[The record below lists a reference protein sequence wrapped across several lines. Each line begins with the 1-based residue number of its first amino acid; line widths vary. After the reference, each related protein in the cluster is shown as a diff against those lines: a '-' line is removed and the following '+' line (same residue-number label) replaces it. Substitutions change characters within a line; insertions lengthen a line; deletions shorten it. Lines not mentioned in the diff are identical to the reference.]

1 MKDPKNYDP
10 FMDGVQTENLLSQ
23 LKHLESSLS
32 SFSFES
38 LNATEAASLKTCFRA
53 FSELLEG
60 KIQNPNSPL
69 PSASAI
75 KECSDKNSSVEGQ
88 RKETKFIAHI
98 SHEIRTP
105 LNGIIGFT
113 NLLREDNLSETQS
126 KKVDAIHMASQ
137 NLMEIIN
144 EVLEYSKLSSGMED
158 FMSVDFN
165 FHGLI
170 NDVIFLSQTLLVD
183 KNIDLQLKIDSGIPG
198 TLIGDPSKLSQIL
211 LNLLGNAI
219 KFVEKGYIRLEV
231 SLLKQDKED
240 YTLEFS
246 VADTG
251 IGMSKEQLGD
261 IFKCFK
267 QADRNI
273 YPKYG
278 GTGLGLCIVK
288 ELVER
293 QGGEISAESILG
305 EGSTFRFTM
314 PLKKG
319 SSQNI
324 PKQTLSTVTGI
335 KGKELLNGTKILVFE
350 DNTMNQHLIKE
361 QLDKWGCRVYVT
373 SNADKG
379 LGILRTQQID
389 MILMDLKMPGL
400 NGFQITELIRG
411 DRYFEQ
417 VPIIAVSAD
426 FTAKDEENC
435 IATGINDFLLKPY
448 TLDELLK
455 KLLKAKKQ
463 TVLPKESKALLRTG
477 IITGGPA
484 TSVDLQSVLADC
496 CGEIGVLEELIRLFK
511 QNVYEFIGSVKIDL
525 KQNNLKEIGFAAHK
539 LKAGLKM
546 LQLEKLV
553 DIMIQM
559 QASSEALDEIKLR
572 ELFETFLQQYPEYE
586 KQIDSAF
593 AEIKKQPNS

>member
-1 MKDPKNYDP
+1 
-10 FMDGVQTENLLSQ
+10 MDGVQTENLLNQ

-38 LNATEAASLKTCFRA
+38 LNANEAASLKSSFKA
-53 FSELLEG
+53 FSCLLEG
-60 KIQNPNSPL
+60 KIQNPNNSIP
-69 PSASAI
+69 I
-75 KECSDKNSSVEGQ
+75 IEKTNNFKEDGNIAEAQAKD
-88 RKETKFIAHI
+88 TKFIAHI

-113 NLLREDNLSETQS
+113 NLLREDGLNESQS

-165 FHGLI
+165 FHALI
-170 NDVIFLSQTLLVD
+170 NDVVFLCQTLLVD
-183 KNIDLQLKIDSGIPG
+183 RNVDLQLKIDAKVPGI
-198 TLIGDPSKLSQIL
+198 LVGDPSRLSQIL
-211 LNLLGNAI
+211 LNLMGNAI
-219 KFVEKGYIRLEV
+219 KFVEKGFIRLEV
-231 SLLKQDKED
+231 TLLEQDKENFM
-240 YTLEFS
+240 LQFS
-246 VADTG
+246 VEDSG
-251 IGMSKEQLGD
+251 IGMSKEQLD
-261 IFKCFK
+261 DVFKCFK

-273 YPKYG
+273 YQKYG

-293 QGGEISAESILG
+293 QGGKISVESLLG
-305 EGSTFRFTM
+305 EGSTFKFTIPYKKGNSKNI
-314 PLKKG
+314 PLK
-319 SSQNI
+319 SSG
-324 PKQTLSTVTGI
+324 KVTVL
-335 KGKELLNGTKILVFE
+335 KGKEVLNGTKILVFE
-350 DNTMNQHLIKE
+350 DNPLNQHLIKE

-389 MILMDLKMPGL
+389 LILMDLKMPDL
-400 NGFQITELIRG
+400 NGFQITQIIRE
-411 DRYFEQ
+411 DPHIDQ

-426 FTAKDEENC
+426 FTASDQENC

-448 TLDELLK
+448 TLEELLK

-463 TVLPKESKALLRTG
+463 NDLPKESKALLSRG
-477 IITGGPA
+477 VITGNA
-484 TSVDLQSVLADC
+484 DSEIDLQGVLNDC

-511 QNVYEFIGSVKIDL
+511 QNVYEFIGSVKINI

-546 LQLEKLV
+546 LQLEKLALL
-553 DIMIQM
+553 MNQM
-559 QASSEALDEIKLR
+559 QTYSEELDEIRIKALFGNFLKL
-572 ELFETFLQQYPEYE
+572 YPEYE
-586 KQIDSAF
+586 SQIDKAF
-593 AEIKKQPNS
+593 ENIKKQTKQ

>member
-1 MKDPKNYDP
+1 
-10 FMDGVQTENLLSQ
+10 MDGVQTENLLSQ

-38 LNATEAASLKTCFRA
+38 LNATEAASLKTSFRA

-69 PSASAI
+69 TSASVS
-75 KECSDKNSSVEGQ
+75 KECNDKISSAEGQ
-88 RKETKFIAHI
+88 QKETKFIAHI

-113 NLLREDNLSETQS
+113 NLLRDDNLSESQS

-158 FMSVDFN
+158 FTSVDFN

-183 KNIDLQLKIDSGIPG
+183 RNIDLQLKIDSGIPG

-219 KFVEKGYIRLEV
+219 KFVEKGYIRLKV
-231 SLLKQDKED
+231 SLVKRDKEY

-246 VADTG
+246 VTDTG

-267 QADRNI
+267 QADRHI

-305 EGSTFRFTM
+305 EGSTFKFTM

-319 SSQNI
+319 SSHNI
-324 PKQTLSTVTGI
+324 PKQTLSTVTGL

-350 DNTMNQHLIKE
+350 DNIMNQHLIKE

-411 DRYFEQ
+411 DRHFEQ

-455 KLLKAKKQ
+455 KLLKAKKH
-463 TVLPKESKALLRTG
+463 TGLPKESKALLKTG
-477 IITGGPA
+477 VITGNPA
-484 TSVDLQSVLADC
+484 TTVDLQGVLVDC
-496 CGEIGVLEELIRLFK
+496 CGEISVLEELIRLFK

-525 KQNNLKEIGFAAHK
+525 KQKNLKEIGFAAHK

-546 LQLEKLV
+546 LQLERLV

-559 QASSEALDEIKLR
+559 QASSEAQDEIKLR
-572 ELFETFLQQYPEYE
+572 ALFETFLQQYPEYE
-586 KQIDSAF
+586 KNIDSTF

>member
-1 MKDPKNYDP
+1 
-10 FMDGVQTENLLSQ
+10 MDGVQTENLLNQ

-38 LNATEAASLKTCFRA
+38 LNANEAASLKSSFKA
-53 FSELLEG
+53 FSCLLEG
-60 KIQNPNSPL
+60 KIQNPNNSIP
-69 PSASAI
+69 I
-75 KECSDKNSSVEGQ
+75 IEKTNNFKEDGNIAEAQAKD
-88 RKETKFIAHI
+88 TKFIAHI

-113 NLLREDNLSETQS
+113 NLLREDGLNESQS

-165 FHGLI
+165 FHALI
-170 NDVIFLSQTLLVD
+170 NDVVFLCQTLLVD
-183 KNIDLQLKIDSGIPG
+183 RNVDLQLKIDAKVPGI
-198 TLIGDPSKLSQIL
+198 LVGDPSRLSQIL
-211 LNLLGNAI
+211 LNLMGNAI
-219 KFVEKGYIRLEV
+219 KFVEKGFIRLEV
-231 SLLKQDKED
+231 TLLEQDKENFM
-240 YTLEFS
+240 LQFS
-246 VADTG
+246 VEDSG
-251 IGMSKEQLGD
+251 IGMSKEQLD
-261 IFKCFK
+261 DVFKCFK

-273 YPKYG
+273 YQKYG

-293 QGGEISAESILG
+293 QGGKISVESLLG
-305 EGSTFRFTM
+305 EGSTFKFTIPYKKGNSKNI
-314 PLKKG
+314 PLK
-319 SSQNI
+319 SSG
-324 PKQTLSTVTGI
+324 KVTVL
-335 KGKELLNGTKILVFE
+335 KGKEVLNGTKILVFE
-350 DNTMNQHLIKE
+350 DNPLNQHLIKE

-389 MILMDLKMPGL
+389 LILMDLKMPDL
-400 NGFQITELIRG
+400 NGFQITQIIRE
-411 DRYFEQ
+411 DPHIDQ

-426 FTAKDEENC
+426 FTASDQENC

-448 TLDELLK
+448 TLEELLK

-463 TVLPKESKALLRTG
+463 NDLPKESKALLSRG
-477 IITGGPA
+477 VITGNA
-484 TSVDLQSVLADC
+484 DSEIDLQGVLNDC

-511 QNVYEFIGSVKIDL
+511 QNVYEFIGSVKINI

-546 LQLEKLV
+546 LQLEKLALL
-553 DIMIQM
+553 MNQM
-559 QASSEALDEIKLR
+559 QTYSEELDEIRIRALFGNFLKL
-572 ELFETFLQQYPEYE
+572 YPEYE
-586 KQIDSAF
+586 SQIDKAF
-593 AEIKKQPNS
+593 ENIKKQTKQ

>member
-1 MKDPKNYDP
+1 
-10 FMDGVQTENLLSQ
+10 MDGVQTENLLSQ

-38 LNATEAASLKTCFRA
+38 LNAAEAASLKNSFRA

-69 PSASAI
+69 PIASVGN
-75 KECSDKNSSVEGQ
+75 EFNDKNSSAEGQ

-231 SLLKQDKED
+231 SLLKQDEEE
-240 YTLEFS
+240 YILEFS

-267 QADRNI
+267 QADRHI

-278 GTGLGLCIVK
+278 GTGLGLCIVR

-293 QGGEISAESILG
+293 QGGEISAESIMG
-305 EGSTFRFTM
+305 EGSTFKFTM
-314 PLKKG
+314 PLKIG

-324 PKQTLSTVTGI
+324 RKQTLSTVTGL

-389 MILMDLKMPGL
+389 IVLMDLKMPGL

-411 DRYFEQ
+411 DKYLEK

-463 TVLPKESKALLRTG
+463 GLPKESKALLKTG
-477 IITGGPA
+477 VITGNPA
-484 TSVDLQSVLADC
+484 TTVNLQGVLADC
-496 CGEIGVLEELIRLFK
+496 CGEIVVLEELIRLFK

-525 KQNNLKEIGFAAHK
+525 KQNKLKEIGFAAHK

-559 QASSEALDEIKLR
+559 QASTEALDEIKLR
-572 ELFETFLQQYPEYE
+572 ALFETFLQQYPEYE

-593 AEIKKQPNS
+593 AQIKKQSNS

>member
-1 MKDPKNYDP
+1 
-10 FMDGVQTENLLSQ
+10 MDGVQTENLLSQ

-38 LNATEAASLKTCFRA
+38 LNAAEAASLKNSFRA

-69 PSASAI
+69 PIASVGN
-75 KECSDKNSSVEGQ
+75 EFNDKNSSAEGQ

-113 NLLREDNLSETQS
+113 NLLREDNLTETQS

-231 SLLKQDKED
+231 SLLKQDEEE
-240 YTLEFS
+240 YILEFS

-267 QADRNI
+267 QADRHI

-278 GTGLGLCIVK
+278 GTGLGLCIVR

-293 QGGEISAESILG
+293 QGGEISAESIMG
-305 EGSTFRFTM
+305 EGSTFKFTM

-324 PKQTLSTVTGI
+324 RKQTLSTVTGF

-389 MILMDLKMPGL
+389 IVLMDLKMPGL

-411 DRYFEQ
+411 DKYLEK

-463 TVLPKESKALLRTG
+463 GLPKESKALLKTG
-477 IITGGPA
+477 VITGNPA
-484 TSVDLQSVLADC
+484 TTVNLQGVLADC
-496 CGEIGVLEELIRLFK
+496 CGEIVVLEELIRLFK

-525 KQNNLKEIGFAAHK
+525 KQNKLKEIGFAAHK

-559 QASSEALDEIKLR
+559 QASTEALDEIKLR
-572 ELFETFLQQYPEYE
+572 ALFETFLQQYPEYE

-593 AEIKKQPNS
+593 AQIKKQSNS

>member
-1 MKDPKNYDP
+1 
-10 FMDGVQTENLLSQ
+10 MDGVQTENLLSQ

-38 LNATEAASLKTCFRA
+38 LNAAEAASLKNSFRA

-69 PSASAI
+69 PIASVGN
-75 KECSDKNSSVEGQ
+75 EFNDKNSSAEGQ

-231 SLLKQDKED
+231 SLLKQDEEE
-240 YTLEFS
+240 YILEFS

-267 QADRNI
+267 QADRHI

-278 GTGLGLCIVK
+278 GTGLGLCIVR

-293 QGGEISAESILG
+293 QGGEISAESIMG
-305 EGSTFRFTM
+305 EGSTFKFTM

-324 PKQTLSTVTGI
+324 RKQTLSTVTGL

-389 MILMDLKMPGL
+389 IVLMDLKMPGL

-411 DRYFEQ
+411 DKYLEK

-463 TVLPKESKALLRTG
+463 GLPKESKALLKTG
-477 IITGGPA
+477 VITGNPA
-484 TSVDLQSVLADC
+484 TTVNLQGVLADC
-496 CGEIGVLEELIRLFK
+496 CGEIVVLEELIRLFK

-559 QASSEALDEIKLR
+559 QASTEALDEIKLR
-572 ELFETFLQQYPEYE
+572 ALFETFLQQYPEYE
-586 KQIDSAF
+586 KQIDLAF
-593 AEIKKQPNS
+593 AQIKKQSNS

>member
-1 MKDPKNYDP
+1 
-10 FMDGVQTENLLSQ
+10 MDGVQTENLLSQ

-38 LNATEAASLKTCFRA
+38 LNAAEAASLKNSFRA

-69 PSASAI
+69 PIASVGN
-75 KECSDKNSSVEGQ
+75 EFNDKNSSAEGQ

-231 SLLKQDKED
+231 SLLKQDEEE
-240 YTLEFS
+240 YILEFS

-267 QADRNI
+267 QADRHI

-278 GTGLGLCIVK
+278 GTGLGLCIVR

-293 QGGEISAESILG
+293 QGGEISAESIMG
-305 EGSTFRFTM
+305 EGSTFKFTM

-324 PKQTLSTVTGI
+324 RKQTLSTVTGL

-389 MILMDLKMPGL
+389 IVLMDLKMPGL

-411 DRYFEQ
+411 DKYLEK

-463 TVLPKESKALLRTG
+463 GLPKESKALLKTG
-477 IITGGPA
+477 VITGNPA
-484 TSVDLQSVLADC
+484 TTVNLQGVLADC
-496 CGEIGVLEELIRLFK
+496 CGEIVVLEELIRLFK
-511 QNVYEFIGSVKIDL
+511 QNVYEFIGSAKIDL
-525 KQNNLKEIGFAAHK
+525 KQNKLKEIGFAAHK

-559 QASSEALDEIKLR
+559 QASTEALDEIKLR
-572 ELFETFLQQYPEYE
+572 ALFETFLQQYPEYE

-593 AEIKKQPNS
+593 AQIKKQSNS